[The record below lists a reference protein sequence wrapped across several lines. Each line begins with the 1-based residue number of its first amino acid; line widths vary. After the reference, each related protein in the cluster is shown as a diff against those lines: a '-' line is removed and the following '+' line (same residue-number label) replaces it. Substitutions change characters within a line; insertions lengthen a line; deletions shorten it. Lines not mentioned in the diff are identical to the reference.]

1 MTDAVDTNLDGS
13 NLRKEEVNSSFV
25 DCSEY
30 LVLRP
35 EMKKNIVGM
44 LILTL
49 VTLNSVIFGQKNVT
63 RTVLKIT
70 TENFISLY
78 LASTIWQKIAPV
90 LDFW

>member
-1 MTDAVDTNLDGS
+1 
-13 NLRKEEVNSSFV
+13 
-25 DCSEY
+25 
-30 LVLRP
+30 VLRP